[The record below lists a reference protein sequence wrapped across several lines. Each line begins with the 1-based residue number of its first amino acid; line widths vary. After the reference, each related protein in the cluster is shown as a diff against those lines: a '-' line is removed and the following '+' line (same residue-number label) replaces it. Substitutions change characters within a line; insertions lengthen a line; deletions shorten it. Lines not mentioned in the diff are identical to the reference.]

1 MRAVLQRVNRAA
13 VRVDG
18 EVVGEITR
26 PGLMVLVG
34 ATHDDG
40 PEQVATVARKI
51 AELRLSDGAASEGE
65 RGSEVSV
72 SDLGAPVLVVSQ
84 FTLYA
89 DIKSRRPGFTKAAP
103 PAVAIPLYETFLD
116 LCRARGFQVEHGA
129 FGADMAV
136 QSVNDGPV
144 TIWMDTETL

>member
-1 MRAVLQRVNRAA
+1 MRAVVTRVSSASVSIDGATVGAIGTGFLVLLGIGPNDTQAQAEKLADKICGLRVFADEAGKMNLNLAA
-13 VRVDG
+13 VG
-18 EVVGEITR
+18 
-26 PGLMVLVG
+26 G
-34 ATHDDG
+34 A
-40 PEQVATVARKI
+40 
-51 AELRLSDGAASEGE
+51 L
-65 RGSEVSV
+65 
-72 SDLGAPVLVVSQ
+72 LVVSQ
-84 FTLYA
+84 
-89 DIKSRRPGFTKAAP
+89 FTKAAP

>member
-1 MRAVLQRVNRAA
+1 MNLN
-13 VRVDG
+13 
-18 EVVGEITR
+18 
-26 PGLMVLVG
+26 L
-34 ATHDDG
+34 
-40 PEQVATVARKI
+40 EQV
-51 AELRLSDGAASEGE
+51 G
-65 RGSEVSV
+65 GS
-72 SDLGAPVLVVSQ
+72 LLVVSQ